1 MLWRIRMMSYL
12 EGSVIARGERTLT
25 IVTGGVG
32 YTLVCTSKLQ
42 ESVTKIGATVKA
54 FVHAQMN
61 MREGVFDLY
70 GFLSERERELF
81 VLLTSVSG
89 IGPKNAMS
97 ILATV
102 DPALLKA
109 AVMKGDADYL
119 RTVAGLG
126 PKTAQRLIIELK
138 TKIEGMDVG
147 SAPDVDLDAERQATE
162 ALVALG
168 YSAYQAKEA
177 LSHVPA
183 EARDARERV
192 REALRILSKQT

>member
-1 MLWRIRMMSYL
+1 MISYL
-12 EGSVIARGERTLT
+12 EGIVVARGERTLT
-25 IVTGGVG
+25 ITAGGVG

-42 ESVTKIGATVKA
+42 ESVTKIGAVVKA
-54 FVHAQMN
+54 FVHTQMN
-61 MREGVFDLY
+61 MREGVFDLF

-102 DPALLKA
+102 DPGLLKA

-119 RTVAGLG
+119 RTVSGLG

-147 SAPDVDLDAERQATE
+147 SMPDVDLDAERQAME
-162 ALVALG
+162 ALIALG

-177 LSHVPA
+177 LAHVST

-192 REALRILSKQT
+192 RDALRALSKHS

>member
-1 MLWRIRMMSYL
+1 MISYL
-12 EGSVIARGERTLT
+12 EGIVVARGEHTLT
-25 IVTGGVG
+25 IATGGVG

-42 ESVTKIGATVKA
+42 ESVTKIGVNVKV
-54 FVHAQMN
+54 FVHTQMN
-61 MREGVFDLY
+61 MREGVFDLF

-109 AVMKGDADYL
+109 AVLKEDAEYL
-119 RTVAGLG
+119 RTVSGLG
-126 PKTAQRLIIELK
+126 PKTAKRLIIELK

-147 SAPDVDLDAERQATE
+147 LMPDIDLDAERQAME
-162 ALVALG
+162 ALIALG
-168 YSAYQAKEA
+168 YSAYQAKDA
-177 LSHVPA
+177 LSHVSTD
-183 EARDARERV
+183 ARDARERV
-192 REALRILSKQT
+192 RDALRVLSKHS